1 MNKKE
6 YTTPEMDIV
15 RIAQASMIA
24 TSLTVTGYD
33 STSGT
38 EPTKDEA
45 ITSEG
50 YSASYYEFNSN
61 AFEGGLM
68 DE

>member
-1 MNKKE
+1 MNKKA
-6 YTTPEMDIV
+6 YTSPALDIV

-38 EPTKDEA
+38 TPTKDEA
-45 ITSEG
+45 ITEDG
-50 YSASYYEFNSN
+50 YTSSYYEFNSN
-61 AFEGGLM
+61 AFQGGL

>member
-1 MNKKE
+1 MNKKA
-6 YTTPEMDIV
+6 YITPVLDIV
-15 RIAQASMIA
+15 RIAQAGMIA

-50 YSASYYEFNSN
+50 YTNDYYEFNSN
-61 AFEGGLM
+61 AFQGGL